1 VQQNVL
7 VQAFQGVAI
16 PIEAIPVE
24 DEAILFEFERF
35 FDVLRRITP
44 RDQMSLT
51 AASTLR
57 RLERSGPHR
66 LCELYAP
73 EGVTQPAMTQLVTRL
88 EKEGFAARS
97 SDPADGRAVVV
108 SITAA
113 GRAAVAHRRE
123 GRAQALSG
131 LLRGLAPADHAA
143 IVAAL
148 PALERLSDLIADQ
161 PTT

>member
-1 VQQNVL
+1 MTVQQNAV
-7 VQAFQGVAI
+7 
-16 PIEAIPVE
+16 AIPVE
-24 DEAILFEFERF
+24 DAAILSGFERF
-35 FDVLRRITP
+35 FEVLRRITP
-44 RDQMSLT
+44 REEMSLT

-88 EKEGFAARS
+88 EKEGLAERS

-108 SITAA
+108 SITEA
-113 GRAAVAHRRE
+113 GRSAVARRRE
-123 GRAQALSG
+123 GRAEALSG
-131 LLRGLAPADHAA
+131 LLQGLAPADHAA
-143 IVAAL
+143 ILAAL
-148 PALERLSDLIADQ
+148 PALERLSDLAADQ